1 MHLSVP
7 GKTLSQ
13 PLCTRFGQD
22 AGWFLALLLLLCSN
36 AVAQPT
42 RRPLRIAA
50 AADLQ
55 PVLPPVLHAFT
66 QQTGIPASATFE
78 SSSALTAQ
86 ILNGAEFDLFLSADM
101 QYPARVIAAGLG
113 TTSRPVPYAHGVL
126 VLFTRKDS
134 RWPRPTLDLLR
145 DPQLKRLAIAD
156 PYRAPYGSAA
166 MAVLSRL
173 GLASALRSRLVT
185 AVNIAQASE
194 FAETGNADA
203 GLISQTAA
211 MTPALRSAGS
221 FLVVPQQLYPVI
233 TQGAV
238 VLAHANGSAHARQLL
253 DFLLTPAV
261 QQQLVRS
268 GLQAV
273 APSTREAQ

>member
-1 MHLSVP
+1 MHVP
-7 GKTLSQ
+7 VHGKTLSQ
-13 PLCTRFGQD
+13 PLRSRFAQG
-22 AGWFLALLLLLCSN
+22 AGWFLALLLLLCSS
-36 AVAQPT
+36 AGAQQPS
-42 RRPLRIAA
+42 RPLRIAA

-55 PVLPPVLHAFT
+55 PVLPPILQAFMR
-66 QQTGIPASATFE
+66 QTGIPATATYE

-113 TTSRPVPYAHGVL
+113 TTPSPVPYAHGVL

-156 PYRAPYGSAA
+156 PARAPYGSAA
-166 MAVLSRL
+166 MAALSRM

-185 AVNIAQASE
+185 AANIAQAAE
-194 FAETGNADA
+194 FVETGNADA

-211 MTPALRSAGS
+211 MTPALRAAGS
-221 FLVVPQQLYPVI
+221 FVVVPQPLYPAI

-238 VLAHANGSAHARQLL
+238 VLAHATESAHARQLL
-253 DFLLTPAV
+253 DFLLTPAM

-273 APSTREAQ
+273 ATSSREAR